1 MTKFFSLFAVASLA
15 LTGSATAA
23 PDQQRFTHEG
33 VTYVFTSTTTSDGA
47 TVLKGTAQP
56 GDRPFTLSVRD
67 GRVRGHAGGTP
78 VSFRVAESRGASD
91 GARVQS
97 TATVLASTAN

>member
-15 LTGSATAA
+15 LTGNAVAA
-23 PDQQRFTHEG
+23 SDQQRFTHEG
-33 VTYVFTSTTTSDGA
+33 VTYVFTSTKTNDGA
-47 TVLKGTAQP
+47 TVLTGRSQP
-56 GDRPFTLSVRD
+56 GDLPFRLSVRD

-78 VSFRVAESRGASD
+78 VSFRVADSRGASN

-97 TATVLASTAN
+97 TTAVLASTAN